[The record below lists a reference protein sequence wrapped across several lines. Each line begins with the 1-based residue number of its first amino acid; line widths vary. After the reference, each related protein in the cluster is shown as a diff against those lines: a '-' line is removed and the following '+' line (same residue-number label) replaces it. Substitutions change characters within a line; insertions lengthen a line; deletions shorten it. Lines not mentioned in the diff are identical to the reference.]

1 LLLIEALV
9 GLSAL
14 GGGYGLLSDAE
25 GLGLEESWLE
35 GSPFEDYT
43 IPGLFLLTVMG
54 GGGVLAALLTWRR
67 SPLAAPAAVVMGG
80 VLVVW
85 LIVETASIG
94 FQGWQQTVFL
104 FIYGVCA
111 LALIVL
117 GARQWR
123 SVAAMKA
130 SPDRDCQEGWSR

>member
-35 GSPFEDYT
+35 GSPFDDYT
-43 IPGLFLLTVMG
+43 IPGLFLLIVIG
-54 GGGVLAALLTWRR
+54 GGGLLAAALTWRR
-67 SPLAAPAAVVMGG
+67 SQLAAPAAVVMGG
-80 VLVVW
+80 VLVAW

-94 FQGWQQTVFL
+94 FQGWEQTAFL
-104 FIYGVCA
+104 FIYGACS

-117 GARQWR
+117 GAMQ
-123 SVAAMKA
+123 
-130 SPDRDCQEGWSR
+130 